1 MEKTSNKLT
10 IGVLA
15 DAAEV
20 NVETIRFYQRK
31 GLVPEPERP
40 YGGIRRYT
48 DADLGRV
55 RFIKASQRLGFSLD
69 EVGELLKLEDGTH
82 CEEARD
88 LAEHKLQNVREK
100 LADLR
105 RIETALGQLV
115 ARCGSARGAVKCPLI
130 SSLQETSAQGPKSR
144 QHWRGGQNMCV
155 LHHISRGSGSGREGL
170 IPGWVSSPS
179 HHSSAPDTNIE
190 SATNQ
195 KAACIC
201 PLK

>member
-48 DADLGRV
+48 DADLSRV

-82 CEEARD
+82 CGEARD

-105 RIETALGQLV
+105 RIETALSQLV
-115 ARCGSARGAVKCPLI
+115 ARCGSAHGAVTCPLI
-130 SSLQETSAQGPKSR
+130 ASLQET
-144 QHWRGGQNMCV
+144 
-155 LHHISRGSGSGREGL
+155 
-170 IPGWVSSPS
+170 
-179 HHSSAPDTNIE
+179 
-190 SATNQ
+190 
-195 KAACIC
+195 
-201 PLK
+201 